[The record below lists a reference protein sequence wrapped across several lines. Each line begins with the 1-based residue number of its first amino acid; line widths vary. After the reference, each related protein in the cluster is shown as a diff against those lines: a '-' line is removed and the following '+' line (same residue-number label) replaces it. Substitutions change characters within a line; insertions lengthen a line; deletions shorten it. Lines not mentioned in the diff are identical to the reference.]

1 MSRTRAAVGGSG
13 ESDATEAVAAAAAA
27 APAVVKRREV
37 QDLRLRLTRE
47 RRSPVRELG
56 HRTRSRR
63 RRRVWVEAGTC
74 LVKGEE
80 EEERKEGKW
89 REIQDSRGGATKRKA
104 GLDGMEEDSRKVRK
118 ALETSMESGRW
129 GRRNRR
135 GFRC

>member
-1 MSRTRAAVGGSG
+1 MSRTRVAVGGSG
-13 ESDATEAVAAAAAA
+13 ESDATEAVAVGAAAAA
-27 APAVVKRREV
+27 SAVVKRREV

-80 EEERKEGKW
+80 EEERGKRVRW
-89 REIQDSRGGATKRKA
+89 REIQDSRGGATKKTGWRKIRGKCA
-104 GLDGMEEDSRKVRK
+104 RRWKPQWNWKRALGKEE
-118 ALETSMESGRW
+118 
-129 GRRNRR
+129 
-135 GFRC
+135 